1 MAEEGEEV
9 AVVELD
15 EQLPASKAPSSR
27 ATDIFMRRE
36 NQAGGA
42 KYPAGSEQT
51 AGRRVVFVAVKVA
64 FCPLRGGN
72 RTGYSTYPAEYLA
85 I

>member
-1 MAEEGEEV
+1 
-9 AVVELD
+9 
-15 EQLPASKAPSSR
+15 
-27 ATDIFMRRE
+27 MRRE